1 MELISYCGQPR
12 ACNWSVTISAR
23 GGAARVGSKDC
34 SKRLILSRNDTV
46 LQTSRQITAKD
57 QCMYRNTNS
66 IPYNYYASDFFTY
79 CEQVNSFVVVLL
91 LVEMTFTLKTTV
103 PVPRKIRICAR
114 SLLYPEDAILLQ
126 VRLLTTRTT

>member
-23 GGAARVGSKDC
+23 GGAAREGSKDC

-46 LQTSRQITAKD
+46 LQKSRQITVKN
-57 QCMYRNTNS
+57 QRMYRNTNS
-66 IPYNYYASDFFTY
+66 IPYSRYASDCFPY
-79 CEQVNSFVVVLL
+79 CEQVNSFVVVV

-103 PVPRKIRICAR
+103 PVPRKIRICAG

-126 VRLLTTRTT
+126 VRMLPTRTT